1 MNRYFPFVSE
11 AAKARYTARYRE
23 EEARWPLP
31 FTGRFVETP
40 EGRTYRRVCGPADA
54 PPLVL
59 LPGLTTPSLLWAP
72 NAAAWGRSFRLYT
85 PDMIYDAG
93 LSVNAAPVWRRRTLL
108 SWLSHLFGALSLRRP
123 FALAGMSYGG
133 WLAAE
138 YALAYPE
145 DVSRLVLLA
154 PAAAVRPLRPRFLA
168 AAAACLFFPR
178 LFADRYFRWMFA
190 DSLARPGAMTFAEF
204 QEGARLR
211 LSSFRLRVPALP
223 RVFTD
228 GELARLPQTL
238 FLMGEHDRLCN
249 PFAAARR
256 LRAACPHAEARV
268 LPGAGHDLPVVAAG
282 RVNALVL
289 DFLKK

>member
-11 AAKARYTARYRE
+11 VAKARYTARYRE
-23 EEARWPLP
+23 EEAQWPLP

-40 EGRTYRRVCGPADA
+40 EGRTYCRVCGPADA
-54 PPLVL
+54 TPLVL

-72 NAAAWGRSFRLYT
+72 NAAAWGRAFRLYT

-108 SWLSHLFGALSLRRP
+108 SWLSHLFGALALQRP

-138 YALAYPE
+138 YALAHPE

-154 PAAAVRPLRPRFLA
+154 PAAVVRPLRPRFLA

-223 RVFTD
+223 RVFPD

-238 FLMGEHDRLCN
+238 FLVGEHDRLCD
-249 PFAAARR
+249 PFAARRR
-256 LRAACPHAEARV
+256 LLAACPHAEARV

>member
-11 AAKARYTARYRE
+11 AAKARYIARYRE

-31 FTGRFVETP
+31 FTRRFVETP
-40 EGRTYRRVCGPADA
+40 EGRTYCRVCGPADA

-72 NAAAWGRSFRLYT
+72 NAAAWGRAFRLYT

-138 YALAYPE
+138 YALAHPE

-154 PAAAVRPLRPRFLA
+154 PAAVVRPLRPRFLA

-238 FLMGEHDRLCN
+238 FLMGEHDRLCD

-268 LPGAGHDLPVVAAG
+268 LPGTGHDLPVVAAG

-289 DFLKK
+289 DFLEK

>member
-40 EGRTYRRVCGPADA
+40 EGRTYCRVCGPADA

-72 NAAAWGRSFRLYT
+72 NAAAWGRAFRLYT

-108 SWLSHLFGALSLRRP
+108 SWLSHLFGALALRRP

-138 YALAYPE
+138 YALAHPT

-154 PAAAVRPLRPRFLA
+154 PAAAVQPLRPRFLA

-238 FLMGEHDRLCN
+238 FLMGEHDRLYD

-256 LRAACPHAEARV
+256 LLAACPHAEARV

>member
-31 FTGRFVETP
+31 FTERFVETP
-40 EGRTYRRVCGPADA
+40 EGRTYCRVCGPEGA

-59 LPGLTTPSLLWAP
+59 LPGLTTPSLTWAV
-72 NAAAWGRSFRLYT
+72 NAAAWGRAFRLYT

-93 LSVNAAPVWRRRTLL
+93 LSVNAVPVRRRRTLL
-108 SWLSHLFGALSLRRP
+108 AWLSHLFDALGVRRP

-138 YALAYPE
+138 YALAHPE

-223 RVFTD
+223 RVFTAD
-228 GELARLPQTL
+228 KLARLPRTL
-238 FLMGEHDRLCN
+238 FLMGEHDRLYD
-249 PFAAARR
+249 ARDAVRR
-256 LRAACPHAEARV
+256 LRRAAPQGEAHV
-268 LPGAGHDLPVVAAG
+268 IAGAGHDLPVIAAD

>member
-40 EGRTYRRVCGPADA
+40 EGRTYCRVCGPADA
-54 PPLVL
+54 TPLVL

-72 NAAAWGRSFRLYT
+72 NAAAWGRAFRLYT

-138 YALAYPE
+138 YALAHPT

-154 PAAAVRPLRPRFLA
+154 PAAAVQPLRPRFLA

-238 FLMGEHDRLCN
+238 FLMGEHDRLYD

-256 LRAACPHAEARV
+256 LLAACPHAEARV